1 MPFFRVIPDSLRGVG
16 KRVRAFT
23 LIELLVVI
31 AIIAVL
37 IGLLLPAV
45 QKVRE
50 AAARMSSSN
59 NLKQI
64 MLAVHNLND
73 VHGRLPA
80 THGVFPS
87 VKPDGTWGQPQR
99 PSPFGT
105 LQYFLLPYIEQDNIF
120 NDPLVTGVDNTLEP
134 HPYRLNH
141 RVKTYESPEDP
152 TMPSSGKTWDNR
164 GATSYAANWHV
175 FRGGWGEDWQV
186 AGIASIP
193 RTMPDGTSNTV
204 GFAQRMAVCG
214 PQGGTTGQQYVELI
228 WNEDGQGAGPEHH
241 YWGGNNVFFV
251 PAFWSPQPLERSQFP
266 ADYPHAYMPLPQFGA
281 TKNTCDP
288 KRVQAFS
295 AGGMLVGLMD
305 GSVRSVSPGISQPTW
320 GRVVQ
325 PDDGLVLGNDW

>member
-1 MPFFRVIPDSLRGVG
+1 MPFFRALPESLRGLG
-16 KRVRAFT
+16 KRARAFT

-31 AIIAVL
+31 AIIAIL

-64 MLAVHNLND
+64 MLAVHNMND
-73 VHGRLPA
+73 
-80 THGVFPS
+80 THGKLAMTHGCFPT
-87 VKPDGTWGQPQR
+87 DGEGKNWSTPQT

-105 LQYFLLPYIEQDNIF
+105 LQYFLLPYIEQDNIY
-120 NDPLVTGVDNTLEP
+120 NDPTVSANNTAEP

-141 RVKTYESPEDP
+141 VVKTFQSPEDP
-152 TMPSSGKTWDNR
+152 TMPSSGKTWGNR

-186 AGIASIP
+186 GGIAAIP

-228 WNEDGQGAGPEHH
+228 WNEDGQNAGPEAQQH
-241 YWGGNNVFFV
+241 NQNVFFV
-251 PAFWSPQPLERSQFP
+251 PAFWNPIAMNRSSFPQ
-266 ADYPHAYMPLPQFGA
+266 DYPHATMPLPQFGVN
-281 TKNTCDP
+281 KNTCDP